1 MTVAELIKELE
12 KMPQDYKVVF
22 FTLDDYGEGY
32 TEEVTW
38 LNQIDSNKEIELC

>member
-1 MTVAELIKELE
+1 MKVAELIKELE

-22 FTLDDYGEGY
+22 LTPDDLGEGY

-38 LNQIDSNKEIELC
+38 LNQLDSSKEIELC